1 MNVAIVHDIV
11 LMFFYGC
18 FCLFFA
24 VVAAI
29 PLNWLFRIIGYWLA
43 DRDFERRY
51 NHNGKKR

>member
-18 FCLFFA
+18 LCLIFA
-24 VVAAI
+24 IVMAI
-29 PLNWLFRIIGYWLA
+29 PLNWVFKKIGYWLA

-51 NHNGKKR
+51 NHYGTKR